1 MKKTLLKITS
11 ISLAF
16 LVLFSTLSFT
26 VEKHYCG
33 DFLVDVSY
41 VGHTD
46 GCGMEMDALSKTTK
60 KSCCKDEIHKI
71 EGQHEL
77 QQSADVALVLKGQPE
92 FISTIKTTKD
102 LFQEISIQ
110 LWKAYPKF
118 RGESKFSTWMYRVGL
133 NTSITL
139 YRKSLRR
146 VESQSIE
153 SVAYK
158 ISQEEYDD
166 LEDEQLKLIYA
177 AIHRLNDIEKGI
189 IFLYLENKNYREISE
204 TLGISEVNARV
215 RMNRIKTKLK
225 TQLTS

>member
-1 MKKTLLKITS
+1 MKKSLLKIAS

-46 GCGMEMDALSKTTK
+46 GCGMEMNALSKTTK

-102 LFQEISIQ
+102 LFQEISTKEFGFKDSSPPDI
-110 LWKAYPKF
+110 P
-118 RGESKFSTWMYRVGL
+118 L
-133 NTSITL
+133 NYQIL
-139 YRKSLRR
+139 Y
-146 VESQSIE
+146 QSF
-153 SVAYK
+153 
-158 ISQEEYDD
+158 
-166 LEDEQLKLIYA
+166 LI
-177 AIHRLNDIEKGI
+177 
-189 IFLYLENKNYREISE
+189 
-204 TLGISEVNARV
+204 
-215 RMNRIKTKLK
+215 
-225 TQLTS
+225 